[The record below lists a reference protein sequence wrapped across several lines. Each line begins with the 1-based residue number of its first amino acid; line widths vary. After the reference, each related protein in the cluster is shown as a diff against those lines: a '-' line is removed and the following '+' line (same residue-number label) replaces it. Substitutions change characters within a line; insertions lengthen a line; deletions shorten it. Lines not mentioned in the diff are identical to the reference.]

1 MDSERDRS
9 WFALL
14 EVAAA
19 AGLIVAWFLPWFLI
33 TPSTADRIPIGP
45 AYSVGM
51 GGVNGGGL
59 TDAELFVWFG
69 PPLALVLTLLAAV
82 LPWRGFVAASLIA
95 FLSTGC
101 LGAAGMIH
109 RANFDELSVAAFPVR
124 PDVGLEIFAI
134 LCLVGTLVAAADLTR
149 GGTSTALWR
158 RLRAPSIRR
167 YGPFTGYILL
177 VLVSLL
183 IALFPT
189 SAQWTWYVFAA
200 MLVGLVWWARALRAS

>member
-19 AGLIVAWFLPWFLI
+19 AGLIATMFLPWFLV
-33 TPSTADRIPIGP
+33 TPSTPDRIPTGP
-45 AYSVGM
+45 AYSVSL
-51 GGVNGGGL
+51 GGVGGGGL
-59 TDAELFVWFG
+59 TDADLVVWFG
-69 PPLALVLTLLAAV
+69 PPLVLVLALLAAV
-82 LPWRGFVAASLIA
+82 LPWRGFLVATLIA

-101 LGAAGMIH
+101 VGALGMIH
-109 RANFDELSVAAFPVR
+109 EANFDELNAYPTR
-124 PDVGLEIFAI
+124 PYVGLELFAV
-134 LCLVGTLVAAADLTR
+134 LCLVGTLVAAIDLTR

-167 YGPFTGYILL
+167 YGPFTGYVLL

-183 IALFPT
+183 IALFPM
-189 SAQWTWYVFAA
+189 SAQWTWLVFAA
-200 MLVGLVWWARALRAS
+200 MLVGLAWWARALRTG